1 VVPALKRTRPS
12 RSSPCLLAGLGL
24 VLASG
29 CTAGRDHAPPS
40 QTHVPAPVNVQAAAI
55 SPYHAGIG
63 WEDRS
68 NGKASFLLQRRRG
81 GGGWETRLE
90 LPAGSTYALDL
101 GLEPETSYAY
111 RVGALA
117 GAAQARFSE
126 DVSLETPFSH
136 LPEAEVERHEPG
148 LMQPGVT
155 VLSIEDP
162 DYIAEFAALAAVD
175 DEGRPLWMIGDERFF
190 VITDFDF
197 FPGGNLLLMS
207 GSAMEEVTLS
217 GERLWRY
224 DAALFH
230 HDIDVTPWG
239 TTIGIMAYG
248 EMLVPGTLYSCDGV
262 LEYDPASGRE
272 AGAWPLKEIVSPA
285 DLCILCFY
293 GEEYFFGHDW
303 THANA
308 LIFDPDMEHF
318 YLSVRNLN
326 RIYKISLRSGSI
338 DWIMGDGGDFGQ
350 GLFSHQ
356 HDPQLL
362 PGNRMLVF
370 DNGLHREGD
379 EDLYSRVVEIEYDPE
394 ARAAAIVW
402 EYRETPDFYT
412 SIGGD
417 ADRLPNGNTLV
428 TDSMNG
434 RVVEVT
440 PAGERV
446 WEYRLPFP
454 FRIYKAV
461 RVPGN

>member
-1 VVPALKRTRPS
+1 MIRAVKGTGSTRS
-12 RSSPCLLAGLGL
+12 GPCLLAGLCAF
-24 VLASG
+24 VATG
-29 CTAGRDHAPPS
+29 CPAGSDHPPLKAQAAAP
-40 QTHVPAPVNVQAAAI
+40 ANVQAAAV
-55 SPYHAGIG
+55 SPFHAGIG

-68 NGKASFLLQRRRG
+68 GGAASFMLQRRCEG
-81 GGGWETRLE
+81 GAWDTRLQ
-90 LPAGSTYALDL
+90 LPPGSTYALDM
-101 GLEPETSYAY
+101 GLEPERAYAF
-111 RVGALA
+111 RVGALV
-117 GAAQARFSE
+117 GHGPARFSE
-126 DVSLETPFSH
+126 DVSLLAPFSP
-136 LPEAEVERHEPG
+136 LPPARVTRHEPA

-162 DYIAEFAALAAVD
+162 DYIAEFAALVAVD
-175 DEGRPLWMIGDERFF
+175 DDGRPLWMIGDERFF

-197 FPGGNLLLMS
+197 FPNGNLLVMS

-217 GERLWRY
+217 GERLWHY
-224 DAALFH
+224 DGVLFH

-239 TTIGIMAYG
+239 TVIGVMAYG
-248 EMLVPGTLYSCDGV
+248 EVLAPKTLYSCDGV
-262 LEYDPASGRE
+262 LEYDPVPGRE

-285 DLCILCFY
+285 DLCIPCFY

-308 LIFDPDMEHF
+308 LLFDPDAEHF

-326 RIYKISLRSGSI
+326 RIYKISLATGSI

-350 GLFSHQ
+350 GLFTHQ

-370 DNGLHREGD
+370 DNGLHREGHA
-379 EDLYSRVVEIEYDPE
+379 LYSRVVEIEYDTE
-394 ARAAAIVW
+394 ARAAAVVW
-402 EYRETPDFYT
+402 EYRENPDFYT

-417 ADRLPNGNTLV
+417 ADRLANGNTLI

-440 PAGERV
+440 PAGGLV
-446 WEYRLPFP
+446 WEYQLPFP
-454 FRIYKAV
+454 FRIYKAI
-461 RVPGN
+461 RVPGNF